1 MSTSERAR
9 NEYRRSP
16 HDGSVV
22 AVPPSEMPRRRDP
35 ELPEPLVWTF
45 DGPFERCLDDLDDS
59 LRRAI
64 VLIGDVSRVAL
75 LIDLSLPAL
84 LARVRAGDR
93 VQPAWGRFTDRIAGY
108 GLPTFPR
115 VRHLRAPGPL
125 ATLVVAYRS

>member
-1 MSTSERAR
+1 MSRLSAAPRPAWPDREFASPRSRERDI
-9 NEYRRSP
+9 ESL
-16 HDGSVV
+16 
-22 AVPPSEMPRRRDP
+22 PP
-35 ELPEPLVWTF
+35 PLVWTF

-84 LARVRAGDR
+84 LARVRAGDS
-93 VQPAWGRFTDRIAGY
+93 VQPAWGRFTERIAGY

>member
-1 MSTSERAR
+1 MSRAATTASRPLAPDQVVESPRGRAR
-9 NEYRRSP
+9 EIES
-16 HDGSVV
+16 
-22 AVPPSEMPRRRDP
+22 
-35 ELPEPLVWTF
+35 LPAPLVWTF